1 MRMATIKKNG
11 GQMDPAEFTK
21 AMYHQFQVRTL
32 ATCAEGENR
41 FIESM
46 CQNIFSLD
54 DLFEVLGD
62 PAIHMDFKRPYL
74 RFLLWAYLATASVSF
89 LLLFLLLFLL
99 ALP

>member
-1 MRMATIKKNG
+1 
-11 GQMDPAEFTK
+11 MDPVEFAK

-41 FIESM
+41 FIESV

-54 DLFEVLGD
+54 DLFEVLLD
-62 PAIHMDFKRPYL
+62 PGIHMDFKRPYL

-89 LLLFLLLFLL
+89 LFRTLILL
-99 ALP
+99 